1 MDDILRYTR
10 PIIFLLLVLSAF
22 NVLASDID
30 NHVIELGGSTS
41 INISPGTN
49 VLVSD
54 ENIIKA
60 KLLSNE
66 QIILKAVSVGST
78 DVWLKHGDKSKKILV
93 TVAPSNKGVLK
104 ERIKALSAVEDG
116 LHLEERNGLMVLSG
130 SVSSK
135 AYDLIKALAQG
146 DSNIMNLTSMQE
158 SEEPMLT
165 LGVNILETK
174 RQALE
179 DIGIRWQGAS
189 EGPSISSAVS
199 GLFDWELDIASQL
212 MFMKRHDIVLGL

>member
-1 MDDILRYTR
+1 MEHGKFNFKGDVMDDILRYTR

-78 DVWLKHGDKSKKILV
+78 DVWLKHGDKSKKVLV
-93 TVAPSNKGVLK
+93 TVVPSNKGVLK
-104 ERIKALSAVEDG
+104 ERVKALSAVEDG

-135 AYDLIKALAQG
+135 
-146 DSNIMNLTSMQE
+146 
-158 SEEPMLT
+158 
-165 LGVNILETK
+165 
-174 RQALE
+174 
-179 DIGIRWQGAS
+179 
-189 EGPSISSAVS
+189 
-199 GLFDWELDIASQL
+199 GL
-212 MFMKRHDIVLGL
+212 